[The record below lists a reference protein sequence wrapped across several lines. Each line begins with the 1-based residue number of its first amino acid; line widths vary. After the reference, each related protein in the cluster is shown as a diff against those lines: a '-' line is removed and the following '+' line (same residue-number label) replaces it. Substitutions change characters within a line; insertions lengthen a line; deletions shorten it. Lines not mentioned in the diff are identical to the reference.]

1 MMDEMCLRG
10 SISCSSRGVVDF
22 LFILLRLLPII
33 EQTSMLHRSFYPT
46 FLNKKFLVK
55 NWRFQIIRSFPF
67 YDKNVY
73 LL

>member
-1 MMDEMCLRG
+1 MMDEMCLGG

-46 FLNKKFLVK
+46 FLNKKF
-55 NWRFQIIRSFPF
+55 
-67 YDKNVY
+67 
-73 LL
+73 